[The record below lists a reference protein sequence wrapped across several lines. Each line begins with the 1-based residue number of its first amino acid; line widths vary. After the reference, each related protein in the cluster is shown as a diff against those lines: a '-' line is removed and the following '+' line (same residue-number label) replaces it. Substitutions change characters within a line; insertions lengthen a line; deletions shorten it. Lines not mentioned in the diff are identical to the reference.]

1 MLKMIMIKSRKYPH
15 ALNDYDNK
23 SEVSSWLKWLWL
35 QVGSI
40 LMLQII
46 MITSTKYPHASND
59 YDNK

>member
-1 MLKMIMIKSRKYPH
+1 MVKMIMITI
-15 ALNDYDNK
+15 
-23 SEVSSWLKWLWL
+23 
-35 QVGSI
+35 GSI